1 MNGSGEASG
10 PARLLVLPA
19 LFLCVFGILVIVLMQ
34 LVPGPLKEL
43 DYMVIGTVSV
53 MVGLLVVFFV
63 AARTAKSGD
72 LFFRPSVAG
81 RRKPKPRRKGTSILD
96 LSDPIDQDSGN
107 DN

>member
-1 MNGSGEASG
+1 MNGSGDGSG
-10 PARLLVLPA
+10 SVRLFLLPG
-19 LFLCVFGILVIVLMQ
+19 LFLCVFGVLVMVLMQ

-53 MVGLLVVFFV
+53 MIGLLVVFFV

-72 LFFRPSVAG
+72 LFFRAPVPG

-96 LSDPIDQDSGN
+96 LNDPVDQDSGK
-107 DN
+107 DS